1 MLKQQHHFQHA
12 LCAVYV
18 YMCMYNY
25 KFDTFNS
32 CVFLNSMHALR
43 MIFFSPFTLA
53 SQTPTLTKLSMPL
66 IADTIFSSIGDYNSG
81 MQALSCFT
89 SKERVA
95 KTYTYRV
102 YSSLQWSA
110 EACSLASWVP
120 LQTIWETLKTKLIL
134 LPKLCL
140 KYFIP

>member
-1 MLKQQHHFQHA
+1 MTMFLCECTHFRITC
-12 LCAVYV
+12 LTSVYFLIVKYCA
-18 YMCMYNY
+18 C
-25 KFDTFNS
+25 FAHD
-32 CVFLNSMHALR
+32 L
-43 MIFFSPFTLA
+43 FSPFTLA

-102 YSSLQWSA
+102 YSSLQ
-110 EACSLASWVP
+110 
-120 LQTIWETLKTKLIL
+120 
-134 LPKLCL
+134 
-140 KYFIP
+140 